1 LRFEIVPAE
10 GTADPELREQLLGVW
25 VDVTNAGGSVGFAAP
40 APVDQIAA
48 RLDTELA
55 TVATGRDALG
65 VLRTDDGRAVGMGM
79 LVARDADLFAHWR
92 SVLRLMVHPSLQ
104 GRGGGRVLL
113 EGLHD
118 LGRELGLEH
127 LYLSVRGG
135 EGLEPFY
142 EAFGYRVVGT
152 HPGSV
157 RLSPTDTRDEIF
169 MEAMLRAGVRPA
181 NLDR

>member
-1 LRFEIVPAE
+1 VTPTPDPSLLRFEVVPAD
-10 GTADPELREQLLGVW
+10 GVADPDLRRQLLGVW

-40 APVDQIAA
+40 APVEQIAT
-48 RLDTELA
+48 RLDAELA
-55 TVATGRDALG
+55 AIASGRDALG
-65 VLRTDDGRAVGMGM
+65 VLRADDGRAVGMGM
-79 LVARDADLFAHWR
+79 LVSRGVDLFAHWR

-104 GRGGGRVLL
+104 GRGGGRVLM

-118 LGRELGLEH
+118 LGRDLGLEH
-127 LYLSVRGG
+127 LYLSVRGS

-169 MEAMLRAGVRPA
+169 MAAPLR
-181 NLDR
+181 